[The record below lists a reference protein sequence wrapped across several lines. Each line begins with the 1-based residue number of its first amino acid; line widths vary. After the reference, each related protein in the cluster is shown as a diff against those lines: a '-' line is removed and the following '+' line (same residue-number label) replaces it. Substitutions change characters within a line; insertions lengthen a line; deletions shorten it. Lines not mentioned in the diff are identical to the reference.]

1 MKQVT
6 ATNLVVQPENLMALH
21 DFFLISKGRRQKKV
35 VLLGVGGRWGVRGP
49 TTTFS
54 LQILDLWIFG

>member
-21 DFFLISKGRRQKKV
+21 DFFLIFKQ
-35 VLLGVGGRWGVRGP
+35 VLRSANGLTDGW
-49 TTTFS
+49 T
-54 LQILDLWIFG
+54 D